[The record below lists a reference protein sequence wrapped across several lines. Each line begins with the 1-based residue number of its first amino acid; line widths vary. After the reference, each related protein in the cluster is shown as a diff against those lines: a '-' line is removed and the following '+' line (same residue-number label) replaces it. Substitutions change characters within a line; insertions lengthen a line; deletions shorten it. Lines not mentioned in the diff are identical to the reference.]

1 MSARIISVA
10 HRKGGIGKTSIT
22 IHLATA
28 LAVDK
33 GLKVMVFDTDS
44 QKSALEYREFEQN
57 NVYKGQAPPYS
68 IEFVQPKYLFD
79 DIRRN
84 FDQYDVIFIDVP
96 RMTEAAGDNQIT
108 TALSYCDSVLI
119 PIVAG
124 ELEALSTQKFI
135 RLLEELAANKKEKG
149 FDFAYFGFLNKK
161 DQRTE
166 NREAVEF
173 MESLN
178 VPMFE
183 TALARVKALS
193 KPYTF
198 ESIMATSEGRKRF
211 EPFFTEF
218 LTKFEL

>member
-1 MSARIISVA
+1 MSARVISVA

-22 IHLATA
+22 LHLATA
-28 LAVDK
+28 LAVEK

-44 QKSALEYREFEQN
+44 QRSAVEYREFEAS
-57 NVYKGQAPPYS
+57 NVYSDQEPPYP
-68 IEFVQPKYLFD
+68 IEFVQAKYLFD

-84 FDQYDVIFIDVP
+84 FDKYDVIFIDVP
-96 RMTEAAGDNQIT
+96 RMTEAAGESQIT
-108 TALSYCDSVLI
+108 TILSYCDSVLI

-135 RLLEELAANKKEKG
+135 RLLEELATNKKEKG
-149 FDFAYFGFLNKK
+149 FDFMYFGFLNKK

-183 TALARVKALS
+183 TALARLKVLS
-193 KPYTF
+193 RPYTY
-198 ESIMATSEGRKRF
+198 ESIMATTEGRERF
-211 EPFFTEF
+211 EPFFKEF
-218 LTKFEL
+218 LTKFEI